1 MKLNRELNNFVVK
14 MAVLNPDLVESSFLI
29 SYLNCFTKI
38 YRGEL
43 KLSSVEQ
50 NDLFKLL
57 ETKMS

>member
-1 MKLNRELNNFVVK
+1 